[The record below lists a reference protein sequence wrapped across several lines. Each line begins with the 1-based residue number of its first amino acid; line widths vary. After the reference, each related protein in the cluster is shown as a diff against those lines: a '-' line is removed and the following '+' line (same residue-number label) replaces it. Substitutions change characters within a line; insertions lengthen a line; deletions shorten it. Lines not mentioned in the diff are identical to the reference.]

1 MHIRLVTKIRM
12 SIYIYIYMGLW
23 WPPAASYNCAQVRH
37 HSPAGTFTRVPGR
50 CLRWSPTSQGPRWP
64 PAYRYISIEVLHLYR
79 CVTHTPCLRQGGAV
93 ENEVKMRMKGEWKW
107 DDHEDEMKNY
117 LTRTRRGERKRGR
130 REHQHH
136 TPGPERAN
144 PERAR
149 EKEKRRVD
157 GHGTR
162 PAEGGEDESAWTNLT
177 QRKPTN
183 TSARDGANL
192 PGEGRTHEIGD
203 QWGLVD
209 ETTKN

>member
-1 MHIRLVTKIRM
+1 MK
-12 SIYIYIYMGLW
+12 YIYICICIGLW

-37 HSPAGTFTRVPGR
+37 QSPAGTFSRVPGR

-64 PAYRYISIEVLHLYR
+64 PANINKYIYIEVLRLFRRY
-79 CVTHTPCLRQGGAV
+79 THTPCLRQGGARKS
-93 ENEVKMRMKGEWKW
+93 EMKMRMKGEWRW
-107 DDHEDEMKNY
+107 DDHEDEMKSY
-117 LTRTRRGERKRGR
+117 LTKTRRGERKKRG
-130 REHQHH
+130 REHQHD
-136 TPGPERAN
+136 TPSPERAN

-162 PAEGGEDESAWTNLT
+162 PAEGGKDESAWTNLT

-203 QWGLVD
+203 QWGLVE
-209 ETTKN
+209 ETMES

>member
-1 MHIRLVTKIRM
+1 MTMVTTSCDLQLRPGASPKSRGYVYTGPREVSSLVTDLPGTPVTPRLYK
-12 SIYIYIYMGLW
+12 YIY
-23 WPPAASYNCAQVRH
+23 R
-37 HSPAGTFTRVPGR
+37 
-50 CLRWSPTSQGPRWP
+50 
-64 PAYRYISIEVLHLYR
+64 EVLRLFRRY
-79 CVTHTPCLRQGGAV
+79 THTHTHPASGRV
-93 ENEVKMRMKGEWKW
+93 VRVKNEMKMRMKGGWKW
-107 DDHEDEMKNY
+107 DDHEDEMKSY
-117 LTRTRRGERKRGR
+117 LRTRRGERKKRR
-130 REHQHH
+130 REHQHD

-144 PERAR
+144 PERER

-209 ETTKN
+209 ETTEIKTGFSS